1 MSVVILNG
9 ADFKDSIPANLT
21 TDGALPVL
29 CANYAVNPSN
39 VWVPNK
45 ATAGGELIISK
56 PPPTAPP
63 NTTPISVISSGQ
75 ITGTINTFYTPTA
88 GKTLTI
94 QLLKGS
100 SESSVDGSAV
110 TLIKDTNGDLSQEE
124 LIEIPMQLNGNN
136 EEFNLSTDIV
146 GNGTLRIV
154 LRRER
159 LDGGQKRVSAKWE
172 GFES

>member
-1 MSVVILNG
+1 MSVVVLNG
-9 ADFKDSIPANLT
+9 ADFKESIPPTLNS
-21 TDGALPVL
+21 DGLLPVL
-29 CANYAVNPSN
+29 SANYAINPSG

-63 NTTPISVISSGQ
+63 NTAPISVIASGQ
-75 ITGTINTFYTPTA
+75 ITGTVNTFFTPTS

-94 QLLKGS
+94 QLIKGS
-100 SESSVDGSAV
+100 AESSVDGSAV
-110 TLIKDTNGDLSQEE
+110 TLIKDPNGDLSVEE

-136 EEFNLSTDIV
+136 EEFNLSTDIL
-146 GNGTLRIV
+146 GNGVLRIV